1 MEQGAY
7 EIGDFVL
14 LIVTERKAKDAVSG
28 IPEGGIPE
36 AHVYRNEGWLTL
48 LSQDERNAIVFD
60 DLGWTQITQPLHRG
74 PARERDKNLKVEKLI
89 VQNDLTHDPGVS
101 SDDR

>member
-1 MEQGAY
+1 MQEVWDLAL
-7 EIGDFVL
+7 F
-14 LIVTERKAKDAVSG
+14 IVAQWKAEDAVSG

-89 VQNDLTHDPGVS
+89 VQNDLAHDPGVS
-101 SDDR
+101 RDDR